1 LLLQHDRMT
10 SRVAVPV
17 LAAALLGSCST
28 TVPPG
33 SVGMFVYAGSGIDHH
48 VLNEGLYWH
57 MPWNSILLY
66 PAQWEEREERMHVLT
81 ADDVHLDM
89 QLGVAVR
96 PNVKEL
102 YALQQDLGA
111 RYYDTIVQSAFF
123 TATRT
128 VFAHYNMVDIPENS
142 EKIETEIR
150 EHVAARIAGHHLEL
164 GRVALQHIDYP
175 PAVQAAI
182 EARLVV
188 QQQETQKEAEIKIAG
203 EEASIARIRAESAAA
218 TATISAA
225 SDAETTK
232 LRAEGEAKAQEMLA
246 RTLTPLFVQL
256 RALTNPTSKY
266 IFVPEGRQLSVVL
279 GDGANGNVAA
289 TH

>member
-1 LLLQHDRMT
+1 MT
-10 SRVAVPV
+10 NRFV
-17 LAAALLGSCST
+17 LGVLIGALGSSCATS
-28 TVPPG
+28 VPPG
-33 SVGMFVYAGSGIDHH
+33 SVGMFVYASSGIDSH
-48 VLNEGLYWH
+48 VLTEGLYWH
-57 MPWNSILLY
+57 MPWNSILMF
-66 PAQWEEREERMHVLT
+66 PVQWDEREERMHVLT
-81 ADDVHLDM
+81 ADDVHLEM

-102 YALQQDLGA
+102 YALQQDLGV

-142 EKIETEIR
+142 EKIEEEIR
-150 EHVAARIAGHHLEL
+150 EHVAGRIAGHHLEL

-182 EARLVV
+182 EQRLVV

-203 EEASIARIRAESAAA
+203 EEASIAHVRAESAAE
-218 TATISAA
+218 TAKISAN
-225 SDAETTK
+225 SDAETSK
-232 LRAEGEAKAQEMLA
+232 IRAEGEAKAQEMLGK
-246 RTLTPLFVQL
+246 TLTPLFVQL

-279 GDGANGNVAA
+279 GEGANGAAAA